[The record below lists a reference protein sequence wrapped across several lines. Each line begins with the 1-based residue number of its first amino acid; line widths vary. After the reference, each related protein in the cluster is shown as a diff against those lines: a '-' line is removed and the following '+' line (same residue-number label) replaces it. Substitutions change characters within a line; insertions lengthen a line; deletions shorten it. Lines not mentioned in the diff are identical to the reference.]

1 MGIGLRIRQYLTGIC
16 VLVSAAVF
24 TSNAVAYDFMPV
36 DIVYYIIAG
45 AACLVIVSE
54 LSNFISL
61 KRLAEIA
68 FVCILPAAFAF
79 SSMYNNASHIRND
92 DAVFQGLFWLIYI
105 PLLFIINCLLR
116 AADSVSTLTIK
127 DICGVIRRNIWI
139 GAVLIIVILS
149 RLIFMDTLQRWDAGE
164 YYVRF
169 IKGIKYFSYSSFSDF
184 LNNFTLCGHPTLAF
198 SMVYMIGELAFPQ
211 QIKGVLIVNMV
222 LTVIAVWCLYRI
234 IMHVF
239 CNSTPARAAVY
250 ALIISFAPLFY
261 GTFGYFNPDYALAVF
276 AVIALYGYVYEL
288 PVITGFACLLCIYTK
303 ETGLVI
309 VAGLTM
315 GIFTDHLLRNPGCR
329 GIVSIFKDMKLYFM
343 LAAVISYRFYTKAI
357 GGLTNWSQT
366 TESGTG
372 IRWDNNGFNCLGINE
387 AHIIT
392 KLKQQ
397 FILNFNWILAA
408 LITAGIIY
416 AAVMII
422 RKNSNAYKDSH
433 ANKDAETGNKGDMLK
448 LCGVFGI
455 LAAFTAFSCLYITAA
470 MARYNV
476 VGDIMLYVLGL
487 ACLDMMISNAA
498 MYIPSAGIAVML
510 IAQCFYTVDPLTVAA
525 FGGVDTGSGKMVYV
539 GIEDGDR
546 YYGDY
551 LIYNTQYLWID
562 RVMDKLLADSDYD
575 GTQDI
580 ILFNDYG
587 GSQIAGND
595 PLYYYNWDK
604 RLKKRVFY
612 SNENTVKMSYIVG
625 DILADNMKLQSRAI
639 VVFIPYMHNDEEK
652 AMHRLNIFYNAG
664 PRQSAYDRHG
674 RIDYYNLVRLKKY
687 RFIRG

>member
-1 MGIGLRIRQYLTGIC
+1 
-16 VLVSAAVF
+16 
-24 TSNAVAYDFMPV
+24 
-36 DIVYYIIAG
+36 
-45 AACLVIVSE
+45 
-54 LSNFISL
+54 
-61 KRLAEIA
+61 
-68 FVCILPAAFAF
+68 
-79 SSMYNNASHIRND
+79 
-92 DAVFQGLFWLIYI
+92 
-105 PLLFIINCLLR
+105 
-116 AADSVSTLTIK
+116 
-127 DICGVIRRNIWI
+127 
-139 GAVLIIVILS
+139 
-149 RLIFMDTLQRWDAGE
+149 
-164 YYVRF
+164 
-169 IKGIKYFSYSSFSDF
+169 
-184 LNNFTLCGHPTLAF
+184 
-198 SMVYMIGELAFPQ
+198 
-211 QIKGVLIVNMV
+211 
-222 LTVIAVWCLYRI
+222 
-234 IMHVF
+234 
-239 CNSTPARAAVY
+239 
-250 ALIISFAPLFY
+250 
-261 GTFGYFNPDYALAVF
+261 
-276 AVIALYGYVYEL
+276 
-288 PVITGFACLLCIYTK
+288 
-303 ETGLVI
+303 
-309 VAGLTM
+309 
-315 GIFTDHLLRNPGCR
+315 
-329 GIVSIFKDMKLYFM
+329 
-343 LAAVISYRFYTKAI
+343 
-357 GGLTNWSQT
+357 
-366 TESGTG
+366 
-372 IRWDNNGFNCLGINE
+372 
-387 AHIIT
+387 
-392 KLKQQ
+392 
-397 FILNFNWILAA
+397 
-408 LITAGIIY
+408 
-416 AAVMII
+416 MII

-476 VGDIMLYVLGL
+476 VGDIMLYLLGL
-487 ACLDMMISNAA
+487 AFLDMMISNAA